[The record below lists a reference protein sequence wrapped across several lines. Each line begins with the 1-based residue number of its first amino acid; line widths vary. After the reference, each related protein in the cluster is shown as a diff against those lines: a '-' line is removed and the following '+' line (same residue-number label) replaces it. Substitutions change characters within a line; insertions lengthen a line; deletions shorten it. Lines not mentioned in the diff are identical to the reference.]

1 MLDVDKVY
9 FDTMLYLNKFQDP
22 YTVTAETNNMFN
34 KVKHGEFRLIIS
46 QTIMMEIYHVLC
58 LPIENLNREKA
69 EKHMDGV
76 NKLYERISTT
86 MLSFPNT
93 EFTEKEFSNID
104 AGNMIEFV
112 TSVPGSALID
122 FCGNKMPGSM
132 DFIHIMIASSIGC
145 KKFFTFD
152 KGILYL
158 DANQRKGD
166 MKIIRPYK
174 P

>member
-9 FDTMLYLNKFQDP
+9 FDTMLYLDKFKEP
-22 YTVTAETNNMFN
+22 FLTTPEVNNMFN
-34 KVKHGEFRLIIS
+34 KVKHGEFQLIVS

-58 LPIENLNREKA
+58 LPIEKMNLEKA
-69 EKHMDGV
+69 EEYMMDVG
-76 NKLYERISTT
+76 KTYENISSK

-104 AGNMIEFV
+104 SSSMLKFAM
-112 TSVPGSALID
+112 SVPGSALID
-122 FCGNKMPGSM
+122 FCGNKLPGSM

-145 KKFFTFD
+145 KKFFTKD
-152 KGILYL
+152 RGILYL

-166 MKIIRPYK
+166 MKIIKPYK